1 MDIERTLI
9 QGSLIYQNEN
19 FSIDH
24 HCRYEEAHD
33 FDEENIK
40 YLNMNVPMMLR
51 YYWYGTFSTIK
62 NGTVI
67 DMEKVNRA
75 WIDSGGVHDNF
86 IPIVY

>member
-1 MDIERTLI
+1 
-9 QGSLIYQNEN
+9 
-19 FSIDH
+19 
-24 HCRYEEAHD
+24 
-33 FDEENIK
+33 
-40 YLNMNVPMMLR
+40 MNVPMMLR